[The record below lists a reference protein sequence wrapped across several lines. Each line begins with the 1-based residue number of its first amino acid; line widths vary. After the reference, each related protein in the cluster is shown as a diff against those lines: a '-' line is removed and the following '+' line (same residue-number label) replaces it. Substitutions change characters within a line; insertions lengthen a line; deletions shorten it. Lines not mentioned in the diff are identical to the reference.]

1 VLLYNGTKIT
11 MERKSKADIKKALE
25 ALKGPKGPDD
35 KSVAT
40 GGKNQA
46 AKTMTGAVTGK
57 SYRPKI

>member
-1 VLLYNGTKIT
+1 
-11 MERKSKADIKKALE
+11 MQRKSKADIKKALD

-35 KSVAT
+35 KTVAT

-46 AKTMTGAVTGK
+46 AKTMHGAVTGK